1 MSREEDN
8 GDIGSHWE
16 DATNDFLPGVSLTG
30 LFLMTNSLETGGS
43 ERQFAALARSL
54 NPAAFQIHLGC
65 IQRRGTLV
73 DVLGHIPEFPL
84 GGSLYGWKSLWTRLR
99 LAQFLR
105 RNNIAIAHAFDFYS
119 NLTLIPAAKLA
130 GVPVIIGSQR
140 QLGDLLSRTKSRV
153 QAAVFG
159 WCDAVVCNS
168 RGAADRLVE
177 QGLKESRVVVIG
189 NGLPPSAF
197 AETQAA
203 VPQRPG
209 VLRVGMI
216 ARMNTRSK
224 NHKVLLRAAAR
235 LCNRFHPLEFLLI
248 GDGPLRPEL
257 EREAES
263 LGLKGHV
270 FFLGD
275 RQDIPAVLASLDISV
290 QPSSSES
297 LSNAILESMAA
308 GVPVI
313 ASRVGGNSELITLDR
328 GILVAPHDDKALADA
343 IERLLR
349 NATMRVG
356 FGCSAKRF
364 VQANFGM
371 EQIRK
376 RYEQL
381 YTELLQKKSWTVN
394 RNWSDGSPPGTR
406 RDRIRVALVAASPR
420 YVGGQS
426 VQAELLLRHWQDDPA
441 IEARFIPIDPSLPQS
456 IAWMERIPF
465 LRTLIREAIYSVS
478 LWRDLRGVEV
488 AHIFSASY
496 WSFLVA
502 PLPAWLISQLRRT
515 KTVIH
520 YHSGEARDHLC
531 RFRSVRPV
539 LEDADRLVVPSRYL
553 VDVFRE
559 FRLQAQVVPN
569 IVDLTQFRFRER
581 KPLRPHLVCT
591 RGFHPYY
598 CPDVVVRAF
607 AEIRQAFPE
616 AKLDLVGRG
625 PLEPH
630 IRNLIHELNLSG
642 VNFAGVIPHH
652 DINRFYDAADIFINA
667 SSLDNMPVSILEAF
681 ASGLPVVSTAP
692 EGMAYLVEHERTG
705 LLSEPGDARALAENV
720 MRLLTHQRLSSRL
733 TLNAYADVQRYSW
746 EPVREQWLELYH
758 SLGHGE
764 NKIGPLTRNQTAAV
778 NGSEGINPESWDS
791 PSTQTRNHSSKF
803 NSLQMRSQ

>member
-1 MSREEDN
+1 MIGEEDN
-8 GDIGSHWE
+8 SDIGSHLE
-16 DATNDFLPGVSLTG
+16 DATNEFLPDRSLPG

-43 ERQFAALARSL
+43 ERQFAALAWSL

-105 RNNIAIAHAFDFYS
+105 RNNCAIAHAFDFYS

-140 QLGDLLSRTKSRV
+140 QLGDLLSRAKSRV

-168 RGAADRLVE
+168 RTAADRLVE
-177 QGLKESRVVVIG
+177 QGLKESRVAVIG
-189 NGLPPSAF
+189 NGLPDSAF

-216 ARMNTRSK
+216 ARMNTKFK

-235 LCNRFHPLEFLLI
+235 LCNRFHFLEFLLV
-248 GDGPLRPEL
+248 GDGSLRPEL

-313 ASRVGGNSELITLDR
+313 ASRVGGNSELITRDR

-349 NATMRVG
+349 NATMRAD
-356 FGCSAKRF
+356 FGCNAKRF

-376 RYEQL
+376 RYEQ
-381 YTELLQKKSWTVN
+381 
-394 RNWSDGSPPGTR
+394 
-406 RDRIRVALVAASPR
+406 
-420 YVGGQS
+420 
-426 VQAELLLRHWQDDPA
+426 
-441 IEARFIPIDPSLPQS
+441 
-456 IAWMERIPF
+456 
-465 LRTLIREAIYSVS
+465 TL
-478 LWRDLRGVEV
+478 
-488 AHIFSASY
+488 H
-496 WSFLVA
+496 
-502 PLPAWLISQLRRT
+502 
-515 KTVIH
+515 
-520 YHSGEARDHLC
+520 
-531 RFRSVRPV
+531 
-539 LEDADRLVVPSRYL
+539 
-553 VDVFRE
+553 
-559 FRLQAQVVPN
+559 
-569 IVDLTQFRFRER
+569 
-581 KPLRPHLVCT
+581 
-591 RGFHPYY
+591 
-598 CPDVVVRAF
+598 
-607 AEIRQAFPE
+607 
-616 AKLDLVGRG
+616 
-625 PLEPH
+625 
-630 IRNLIHELNLSG
+630 
-642 VNFAGVIPHH
+642 
-652 DINRFYDAADIFINA
+652 
-667 SSLDNMPVSILEAF
+667 
-681 ASGLPVVSTAP
+681 
-692 EGMAYLVEHERTG
+692 
-705 LLSEPGDARALAENV
+705 
-720 MRLLTHQRLSSRL
+720 
-733 TLNAYADVQRYSW
+733 
-746 EPVREQWLELYH
+746 
-758 SLGHGE
+758 
-764 NKIGPLTRNQTAAV
+764 
-778 NGSEGINPESWDS
+778 
-791 PSTQTRNHSSKF
+791 
-803 NSLQMRSQ
+803 